1 MMDRTDQ
8 VSGKDGP
15 RVRLDG
21 RGDLW
26 GALVFVVGLAVALGS
41 CANPV
46 PPSGGPRDETPP
58 SIVETRPARDSV
70 NVPTSLESVYVK
82 FSEYVERSTLTRALT
97 ITPSL
102 NGRLQF
108 DWSGRGV
115 EIELPA
121 SLRDSTT
128 YILSLSA
135 DLTDARGVALDRPLT
150 IAFSTGPRINQGT
163 LQGRVVAPRRGQ
175 SQAQVDVYAYGL
187 ADVAAP
193 PPTPLPDRPDY
204 RTQTGSDGTFA
215 FEYLREQRYYV
226 VALQDNNRN
235 RKPDPGEAFA
245 VPPHPAL
252 AADSGGTPLPV
263 PWLLTTAD
271 TTGPTLRRVEPR
283 TRQRMRLR
291 FSEPVA
297 LGSRAPTD
305 WVLRDSTTDAAVS
318 VTGVYRPDDKNTVVL
333 RTAPMDSTRHTLVLR
348 DSVVTDTL
356 GQPLRRDTARF
367 RAATRPDTLKT
378 RFQAFVPDRTASD
391 SVVTL
396 RPREQPGVRF
406 NQAPDSSVLR
416 RVLRLRDTTGQRRAF
431 TLSTDDG
438 RTYRLQPSPPLEAE
452 MPVEAR
458 VDGRELAGP
467 DSTYRRRFRRMARA
481 SLGALEGRVVL
492 ADTTHPSVPPS
503 DASSTGGTADSDRTV
518 IVETRPT
525 TDGEGVARQMRVAP
539 GSTFVVRELPEA
551 QYRFRAFG
559 DRNGNGRWDGGTIQ
573 PYRRA
578 EPVTWSE
585 SATELRPRWTSV
597 LPAPLRIPILTAPEA
612 GASSHSSDTTTT
624 DSTATTP

>member
-1 MMDRTDQ
+1 MTDRPHRHRPEQEDRARR
-8 VSGKDGP
+8 GHP
-15 RVRLDG
+15 G
-21 RGDLW
+21 RGDVW
-26 GALVFVVGLAVALGS
+26 AALVFVAGVAVLLGS

-70 NVPTSLESVYVK
+70 NVATSLEAVYIE

-102 NGRLQF
+102 DGRLQF

-115 EIELPA
+115 EIELPT

-135 DLTDARGVALDRPLT
+135 NLTDARGVALDRPLT

-163 LQGRVVAPRRGQ
+163 LRGRVVAPRRGEPQ
-175 SQAQVDVYAYGL
+175 TQVDVYAYGL

-235 RKPDPGEAFA
+235 QQPDPGEAFA
-245 VPPHPAL
+245 VPPHPTL
-252 AADSGGTPLPV
+252 AADSGSTPLPV

-271 TTGPTLRRVEPR
+271 TLAPTLRRVEPR
-283 TRQRMRLR
+283 TRQRLRLR
-291 FSEPVA
+291 FSEPVR
-297 LGSRAPTD
+297 LGARAPTD
-305 WVLRDSTTDAAVS
+305 WTLRDSTTEAAVP
-318 VTGVYRPDDKNTVVL
+318 VTGAYRPDEKNTVVL
-333 RTAPMDSTRHTLVLR
+333 RTAPMEPTRHVLVLG

-367 RAATRPDTLKT
+367 RAATRPDTLQT
-378 RFQAFVPDRTASD
+378 RFQAFVPDRAPSD
-391 SVVTL
+391 SVATL
-396 RPREQPGVRF
+396 RPGEQPGVRF
-406 NQAPDSSVLR
+406 NQPPDSSVLQR
-416 RVLRLRDTTGQRRAF
+416 GLRLQDTTGQRRSF

-438 RTYRLQPSPPLEAE
+438 RTYRLQPTPPLDVA
-452 MPVEAR
+452 MPVEVR
-458 VDGRELAGP
+458 VDGQGLAGP
-467 DSTYRRRFRRMARA
+467 DSTYRRRFRQTARA

-492 ADTTHPSVPPS
+492 ADTTHPSVPS
-503 DASSTGGTADSDRTV
+503 RGTEERSGSTGAAPDRPV
-518 IVETRPT
+518 LVETRPT
-525 TDGEGVARQMRVAP
+525 QNGESGPERQLRVAA

-551 QYRFRAFG
+551 QYRFRAFL
-559 DRNGNGRWDGGTIQ
+559 DRNGNGRWDGGSIR
-573 PYRRA
+573 PFRRA

-585 SATELRPRWTSV
+585 RPTTLRPRWTSV
-597 LPAPLRIPILTAPEA
+597 LPAPLRIPLLTAP
-612 GASSHSSDTTTT
+612 ASDSAAA
-624 DSTATTP
+624 DSTANGP